1 MIRDMLREHD
11 ERHRNIG
18 HRNRGDIAAGKL
30 AERAERIDKCEI
42 RHSEESGKRNLSV
55 HKKPFKNAEIDDFE
69 RVVARSVANHG
80 EDRSDRI
87 TCKDPHD
94 ERNQLHHF
102 FAVNRTKNRDGQRD
116 KTAKHGNQLISARIC
131 RLKVIYRVTGKGK
144 SDNGNRR
151 SDDDGRQDGEAVGN
165 VGSRAAWRGRVLCF
179 VLLLGA
185 FALVCSSQISE
196 MLGGECSLAR
206 GFGGILLKA
215 MAVAAVVVPVW
226 LDSRR
231 SKW

>member
-1 MIRDMLREHD
+1 MNPMFRMWRCYFSGLLDAGRWRMFLHSRMWLGLPVAAVAAFVGMFLLRRFGEGLPTA
-11 ERHRNIG
+11 EAFWKG
-18 HRNRGDIAAGKL
+18 AVYALVIAFCWALGVW
-30 AERAERIDKCEI
+30 A
-42 RHSEESGKRNLSV
+42 
-55 HKKPFKNAEIDDFE
+55 
-69 RVVARSVANHG
+69 
-80 EDRSDRI
+80 
-87 TCKDPHD
+87 
-94 ERNQLHHF
+94 
-102 FAVNRTKNRDGQRD
+102 AVGPEP
-116 KTAKHGNQLISARIC
+116 
-131 RLKVIYRVTGKGK
+131 
-144 SDNGNRR
+144 

-206 GFGGILLKA
+206 GFGGMLLKA

>member
-1 MIRDMLREHD
+1 MNPMFRMWRCYVSGLLDAGRWRMVLHSRMWLGLLRRFGEGLPTA
-11 ERHRNIG
+11 EAFWKG
-18 HRNRGDIAAGKL
+18 AVYALVIAFCWALGVW
-30 AERAERIDKCEI
+30 A
-42 RHSEESGKRNLSV
+42 
-55 HKKPFKNAEIDDFE
+55 
-69 RVVARSVANHG
+69 
-80 EDRSDRI
+80 
-87 TCKDPHD
+87 
-94 ERNQLHHF
+94 
-102 FAVNRTKNRDGQRD
+102 AVGPEP
-116 KTAKHGNQLISARIC
+116 
-131 RLKVIYRVTGKGK
+131 
-144 SDNGNRR
+144 

>member
-1 MIRDMLREHD
+1 MLFFRPA
-11 ERHRNIG
+11 RCRT
-18 HRNRGDIAAGKL
+18 L
-30 AERAERIDKCEI
+30 ADVSAQP
-42 RHSEESGKRNLSV
+42 H
-55 HKKPFKNAEIDDFE
+55 
-69 RVVARSVANHG
+69 VARPARGSRCRV
-80 EDRSDRI
+80 R
-87 TCKDPHD
+87 
-94 ERNQLHHF
+94 RNF
-102 FAVNRTKNRDGQRD
+102 PAAPFWKGAVY
-116 KTAKHGNQLISARIC
+116 AL
-131 RLKVIYRVTGKGK
+131 VIAFCWALGVWAAVGPEP
-144 SDNGNRR
+144 

>member
-1 MIRDMLREHD
+1 MLFFRPA
-11 ERHRNIG
+11 RCRT
-18 HRNRGDIAAGKL
+18 L
-30 AERAERIDKCEI
+30 ADVSAQPHVAPPAPGRPCWPP
-42 RHSEESGKRNLSV
+42 S
-55 HKKPFKNAEIDDFE
+55 KPA
-69 RVVARSVANHG
+69 VVAFVVIFLLRRFG
-80 EDRSDRI
+80 EGLP
-87 TCKDPHD
+87 TAEAFWKG
-94 ERNQLHHF
+94 
-102 FAVNRTKNRDGQRD
+102 AVY
-116 KTAKHGNQLISARIC
+116 AL
-131 RLKVIYRVTGKGK
+131 VIAFCWALGVWAAVGPEP
-144 SDNGNRR
+144 

-226 LDSRR
+226 LDSGR
-231 SKW
+231 SKWQDQ

>member
-1 MIRDMLREHD
+1 MFLHSRMWLGLPVAAVAAFVVIFLLRRFGE
-11 ERHRNIG
+11 G
-18 HRNRGDIAAGKL
+18 L
-30 AERAERIDKCEI
+30 PTAEAFWK
-42 RHSEESGKRNLSV
+42 G
-55 HKKPFKNAEIDDFE
+55 
-69 RVVARSVANHG
+69 
-80 EDRSDRI
+80 
-87 TCKDPHD
+87 
-94 ERNQLHHF
+94 
-102 FAVNRTKNRDGQRD
+102 AVY
-116 KTAKHGNQLISARIC
+116 A
-131 RLKVIYRVTGKGK
+131 
-144 SDNGNRR
+144 
-151 SDDDGRQDGEAVGN
+151 
-165 VGSRAAWRGRVLCF
+165 VGSRAAWRDRVLCF

>member
-1 MIRDMLREHD
+1 MNPMFRMWRCYFSGLLDAGRWRMFLHSRMWLRPP
-11 ERHRNIG
+11 R
-18 HRNRGDIAAGKL
+18 AAGFPSGTMWL
-30 AERAERIDKCEI
+30 GLPVAAVAAFVVIFLLRRFGEGLPTAEAFWK
-42 RHSEESGKRNLSV
+42 G
-55 HKKPFKNAEIDDFE
+55 
-69 RVVARSVANHG
+69 
-80 EDRSDRI
+80 
-87 TCKDPHD
+87 
-94 ERNQLHHF
+94 
-102 FAVNRTKNRDGQRD
+102 AVY
-116 KTAKHGNQLISARIC
+116 AL
-131 RLKVIYRVTGKGK
+131 VIAFCWALGVWAAVGPEP
-144 SDNGNRR
+144 